1 MDQPD
6 VELGAIRGE
15 LAFHQAR
22 LRHVLLE
29 RAGWRAGASLAAQLA
44 YGREQL
50 AEGSLERRTFDQ
62 AAADPW
68 ADLQRRLA
76 ES

>member
-1 MDQPD
+1 MEQPD
-6 VELGAIRGE
+6 VELGALRGE

-29 RAGWRAGASLAAQLA
+29 RAGRAGASLAAQLA
-44 YGREQL
+44 QARERL
-50 AEGSLERRTFDQ
+50 AEGSLERRAFDQ

-68 ADLQRRLA
+68 SDLQRRLA
-76 ES
+76 AS